1 MNVSCQQMYL
11 SVKSLKVFIVEEYS
25 EYMSD
30 NILIN
35 PLG

>member
-11 SVKSLKVFIVEEYS
+11 SVKNLKVFIVAEYS

-30 NILIN
+30 RILIN